1 MNRVTICIFLLF
13 LLALGLSLPN
23 WLAQEEVKP
32 KAQTEEAW
40 VPNYQ
45 ARTMRSTVYNKE
57 GNINHQVFAE
67 KMEHFDLL
75 GFTLFKHPEYSLFAQ
90 ASAPWKIN
98 AKEATLYDDQR
109 LQFETDVV
117 VTGQTDDGLL
127 QKVTTHFV
135 EINLSDKTMTSDQYV
150 NIAGPN
156 YVINSNGFKV
166 NLETQQYE
174 LLDHVKTVFQPSAR
188 H

>member
-1 MNRVTICIFLLF
+1 MNRVTLCIALLF
-13 LLALGLSLPN
+13 ILALGLSLPN
-23 WLAQEEVKP
+23 WLAEEEAKP
-32 KAQTEEAW
+32 KVKTEEAW

-57 GNINHQVFAE
+57 GRINHQVFAE

-75 GFTLFKHPEYSLFAQ
+75 GFTLFKRPEYSLFAQ
-90 ASAPWKIN
+90 AGAPWKIN
-98 AKEATLYDDQR
+98 AKEGTLYDDQR

-117 VTGQTDDGLL
+117 VIGETDDGLQ
-127 QKVTTHFV
+127 QKVTTNFV
-135 EINLSDKTMTSDQYV
+135 EINLNAKTMTSDQYV

-156 YVINSNGFKV
+156 YVINSNGFKA

-174 LLDHVKTVFQPSAR
+174 LLDHVKTVFQPATR